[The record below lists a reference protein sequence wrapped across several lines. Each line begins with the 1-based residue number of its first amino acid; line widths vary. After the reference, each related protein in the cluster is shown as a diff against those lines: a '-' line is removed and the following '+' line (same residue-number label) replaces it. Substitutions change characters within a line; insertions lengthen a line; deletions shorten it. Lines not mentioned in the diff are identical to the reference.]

1 MNLTERER
9 RELAELE
16 HALLEEDPSFAGQ
29 FGSCGPV
36 LPPAR
41 RRGIGIVLRWFGW
54 RRT

>member
-1 MNLTERER
+1 MDLSERER

-29 FGSCGPV
+29 FDSWE
-36 LPPAR
+36 PPPRQR
-41 RRGIGIVLRWFGW
+41 RRGVGRVLRWFGW